1 MFTSR
6 IWRCQGWASTCLDKT
21 AWLIGFLLETF
32 KMLIQPPHMKKGC
45 SPQIKLNM
53 IFVSRSRSQQASS
66 LLWRKDVVS
75 CGYYMLL
82 GRFGTNSILLRNI
95 DWFHFPFGSGPRH
108 QLTDWTSSPKISVN
122 MHIVY
127 CCLII
132 RPDYVEAHGLDGQI
146 FMFQKFKTTDSPDW
160 FRTDPIIQK
169 LFFDYLFL
177 SSSMFCGCD
186 HETMSVSKNQP
197 NILFLKYHGES
208 FRKFQEQVSICF
220 FPYTIQ
226 PSPCQG
232 DPLIGVS
239 KHCLCQHKWDGP
251 APFINVSWI
260 HSDAQKRDEKD
271 GENGQRSEI
280 GWSCFGTDG
289 NPSWVESD
297 LRVRKSW
304 WLMCGVF
311 VSKINCFRILHP
323 NVSFVKSVLI
333 YIEHVFFRSI
343 SRCPFALFWLRHL
356 SPKVQLSKRESFF
369 RGLR

>member
-169 LFFDYLFL
+169 LFFWLSLPLFL
-177 SSSMFCGCD
+177 HVLWMWPWN
-186 HETMSVSKNQP
+186 HERFQEPAQHFVFKISRWIIQEISGTGFDLFFPIHHSTIPMSRWSFDWCFQALLVSTQVRWARPIHQRFMDPLGRAETGWKGWREWTAKWNWMK
-197 NILFLKYHGES
+197 LFRYWWES
-208 FRKFQEQVSICF
+208 F
-220 FPYTIQ
+220 
-226 PSPCQG
+226 
-232 DPLIGVS
+232 L
-239 KHCLCQHKWDGP
+239 
-251 APFINVSWI
+251 
-260 HSDAQKRDEKD
+260 
-271 GENGQRSEI
+271 
-280 GWSCFGTDG
+280 
-289 NPSWVESD
+289 SWVRPSSLGKVGD
-297 LRVRKSW
+297 WCV
-304 WLMCGVF
+304 VF
-311 VSKINCFRILHP
+311 
-323 NVSFVKSVLI
+323 
-333 YIEHVFFRSI
+333 
-343 SRCPFALFWLRHL
+343 LF
-356 SPKVQLSKRESFF
+356 PK
-369 RGLR
+369 